1 MRNNIGDKARLNH
14 ILDAVSEIEKYT
26 KLKSFDNFID
36 DTMLQ
41 SACIRQLEIIGESAN
56 HLSDDL
62 KAASKDVEWGEII
75 GLRHILIHK
84 YFCVDL
90 NIQQPFEMDEFI
102 IYWQDMPGFR
112 STNVSPAKIMI
123 NFLDLLNKVETCITI
138 LD

>member
-62 KAASKDVEWGEII
+62 KAAFKDIEWGEII

-84 YFCVDL
+84 YFGVDL
-90 NIQQPFEMDEFI
+90 NVIWDIVQKDILKLKTVIKSHLDKIDKNSEM
-102 IYWQDMPGFR
+102 
-112 STNVSPAKIMI
+112 
-123 NFLDLLNKVETCITI
+123 
-138 LD
+138 